1 MTDEEEPDEI
11 ELEHRPRIGDYIH
24 VKVPG
29 KVTPKNFVAVIT
41 MAETE
46 ENLYLSYLARVSG
59 NTLKSGENEDEAW
72 VDTKYILKKLPQP
85 TIGNRELMKFEVDI
99 ECDG

>member
-11 ELEHRPRIGDYIH
+11 EPEDRPRIGDYIL

-29 KVTPKNFVAVIT
+29 KVTSKNFVAVVT
-41 MAETE
+41 MAETDGD
-46 ENLYLSYLARVSG
+46 LYVSYLARVSG
-59 NTLKSGENEDEAW
+59 NTFKSSENEDEAW

-85 TIGNRELMKFEVDI
+85 TIGNRGLMKFEVDI